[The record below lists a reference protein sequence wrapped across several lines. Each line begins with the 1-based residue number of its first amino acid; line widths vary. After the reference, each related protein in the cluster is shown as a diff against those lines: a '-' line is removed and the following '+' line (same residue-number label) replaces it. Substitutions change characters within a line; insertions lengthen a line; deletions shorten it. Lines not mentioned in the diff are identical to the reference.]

1 MFTRLYIAN
10 DHGGLVL
17 KNALLKHLAEKGYEV
32 ENLGSD
38 TAETVRYPYYAAR
51 VARNVLDNPGAGGII
66 ICSTGI
72 GVSIIANKFKGI
84 RAALC
89 TSGFMAKATR
99 MHNDSN
105 ILCLGGRVTGEYEAY
120 DIVDNWLSS
129 EFEGGRHNISLD
141 LIRGAEDEMLN
152 EGDCGLC
159 HIAREDE
166 E

>member
-1 MFTRLYIAN
+1 MFTHLYIAN
-10 DHGGLVL
+10 DHGGLGL
-17 KNALLKHLAEKGYEV
+17 KNALLKYLAEKEYIV
-32 ENLGSD
+32 DNLGSD
-38 TAETVRYPYYAAR
+38 NADIVRYPYYAAR
-51 VARNVLDNPGAGGII
+51 VARNVLDTPGAGGIL

-72 GVSIIANKFKGI
+72 GMSIIANKFKGI

-105 ILCLGGRVTGEYEAY
+105 ILCLGGRITGEFEAF

-129 EFEGGRHNISLD
+129 EFEGGRHNISLNIVKD
-141 LIRGAEDEMLN
+141 AEEEMIFKN
-152 EGDCGLC
+152 DCNLC

-166 E
+166 K